1 MDEDLFIE
9 SLGLGELC
17 NPRRARVDWLAVQ
30 ELVLQNPEL
39 AKVQCGRNG
48 IFYALNLAIC
58 NSAYLAPVK
67 LVEQLIRMNPDAL
80 TGDSF
85 DFACGNHH
93 LSMDVMEVILR
104 HKAELLTNW
113 SLRQVSFYRNR
124 NLADFI
130 ISNYPDVLPKVCGE
144 WSLIFGNSTQVFWLE
159 AMLRLG
165 SEFVSEEHAVEIN
178 MVHYFTTQSNLDA
191 VKMLVGRYP
200 CTLSIARRGRLPIHE
215 AVSNYSGRGY
225 GWNSLL
231 VYFLLEQGYKHSV
244 GEEQGGCGGLF
255 VRDCEGNTP
264 IESAIQLIRYVSFSE
279 ELVFGE
285 RWECLLVCFQFL
297 YHKSGGHKNDTTF
310 HAALATIP
318 FADDILGLVGKRYE
332 VDISMPNAKGQQCI
346 EIAIEAIAQNSSK
359 KATEGDI
366 ACAKRLLASILGE
379 KYKGGGKHLAS
390 ARDACGNL
398 PLIQALNAG
407 LRWDGGLL
415 EILHA
420 YPLALGEIDSHTGL
434 HPFMISTA
442 REYSELDSSFEMLR
456 LFVNPALSATYA

>member
-1 MDEDLFIE
+1 M
-9 SLGLGELC
+9 GC
-17 NPRRARVDWLAVQ
+17 KARVDWVAVQ

-39 AKVQCGRNG
+39 AKVQCGRRG
-48 IFYALNLAIC
+48 VFYALNLAIC
-58 NSAYLAPVK
+58 NCAYLAPAT
-67 LVEQLIRMNPDAL
+67 LIEHLIHLNPDAL

-104 HKAELLTNW
+104 HKTKLLTNW
-113 SLRQVSFYRNR
+113 SLRQISFHRNR

-165 SEFVSEEHAVEIN
+165 SEFVSEEHVVEMS
-178 MVHYFTTQSNLDA
+178 MVHHFTTQNNLDA
-191 VKMLVGRYP
+191 VKMLVSRYP

-215 AVSNYSGRGY
+215 AGSNYSGRGY

-231 VYFLLEQGYKHSV
+231 VYFLLEQGCKHSV
-244 GEEQGGCGGLF
+244 GKEQGGCEGLF
-255 VRDCEGNTP
+255 VRDNDGTTP
-264 IESAIQLIRYVSFSE
+264 IESAIQLVLYISFSE

-285 RWECLLVCFQFL
+285 RWECLLVCIQFL
-297 YHKSGGHKNDTTF
+297 YHTSGGHKIDTLF

-318 FADDILGLVGKRYE
+318 FADDILDLIGKRYE
-332 VDISMPNAKGQQCI
+332 VDISMPNVKDRHCI
-346 EIAIEAIAQNSSK
+346 EIAIEAIAQNCSK

-390 ARDACGNL
+390 AKDACGNL

-415 EILHA
+415 EILYT
-420 YPLALGEIDSHTGL
+420 YPLALGEIDSRTGL

-442 REYSELDSSFEMLR
+442 TQYSELDTSFEMLR
-456 LFVNPALSATYA
+456 LFVNPALSATYAQTCTRSGV